1 MTNDQSLLALSAM
14 LVFIIILHI
23 LSYPLHDFIGESV
36 KLGQN
41 EMVNNHWL
49 YDLPKVL
56 PVQICQIF
64 LQRLLTKQ
72 NMLV

>member
-23 LSYPLHDFIGESV
+23 IGESV